1 MSDREIRSPDP
12 DEAERRRRSAE
23 DADDEERDHQ
33 DRVDRAAERASLPFW
48 HPAIQR
54 LARQQRARDTVGGDD
69 RDAA

>member
-1 MSDREIRSPDP
+1 VSHREIRPPDP

-54 LARQQRARDTVGGDD
+54 LARQRRAGGWAGGDD
-69 RDAA
+69 RQAP